1 MDAGLIRSVHPTN
14 RVTRDFEIAT
24 IMHPI
29 AIRLSDP
36 SDSLRIAEIQIATWR
51 SAYSGIVPDRF
62 LSSMSVAAH
71 EQSWRRHIGHP
82 HSPLFVATR
91 AAECI
96 GFCHVT
102 PARDPDLEG
111 GAEVVAIYVAP
122 QCQRQGAGRLL
133 MSSALGFAASSRYES
148 LSLWVLTLNRA
159 GRSFY
164 ERAGFTTDGH
174 QKQISISGTVL
185 DEVRYHRRTRAST

>member
-1 MDAGLIRSVHPTN
+1 M
-14 RVTRDFEIAT
+14 AT
-24 IMHPI
+24 IIHPI
-29 AIRLSDP
+29 AIRLSEP

-51 SAYSGIVPDRF
+51 SAYSGIVPVQF

-71 EQSWRRHIGHP
+71 ERSWRGYVGHP

-91 AAECI
+91 GAECI

-111 GAEVVAIYVAP
+111 AAEVVAIYVAP
-122 QCQRQGAGRLL
+122 QCQRQGAGGLL
-133 MSSALGFAASSRYES
+133 MSSALEFAASSRYES
-148 LSLWVLTLNRA
+148 LALWVLALNRA

-164 ERAGFTTDGH
+164 EQAGFTTDGR
-174 QKQISISGTVL
+174 QKQISLSGTVL
-185 DEVRYHRRTRAST
+185 DEVRYHRHTRSIT

>member
-1 MDAGLIRSVHPTN
+1 MPT
-14 RVTRDFEIAT
+14 T
-24 IMHPI
+24 MHPI
-29 AIRLSDP
+29 AIRLSEP

-51 SAYSGIVPDRF
+51 SAYSGIVPEQF

-71 EQSWRRHIGHP
+71 ERSWRGHIGHP

-122 QCQRQGAGRLL
+122 QCQRQGAGGLL
-133 MSSALGFAASSRYES
+133 MSSALGFAASSCYES
-148 LSLWVLTLNRA
+148 LSLWVLALNRA

-164 ERAGFTTDGH
+164 ERAGFITDGH
-174 QKQISISGTVL
+174 QKQISISGAVL
-185 DEVRYHRRTRAST
+185 DEVRYHRRTRSSA

>member
-1 MDAGLIRSVHPTN
+1 
-14 RVTRDFEIAT
+14 
-24 IMHPI
+24 MHPI
-29 AIRLSDP
+29 DIRLSET

-51 SAYSGIVPDRF
+51 SAYSGIVPEQF

-71 EQSWRRHIGHP
+71 ERSWRGHIGHP

-102 PARDPDLEG
+102 PARDPDLDG
-111 GAEVVAIYVAP
+111 CAEVVAIYVAP
-122 QCQRQGAGRLL
+122 QWQRQGAGGLL
-133 MSSALGFAASSRYES
+133 VSSALEFAASSRYES
-148 LSLWVLTLNRA
+148 LTLWVLALNSA

-164 ERAGFTTDGH
+164 EQAGFTTDGH
-174 QKQISISGTVL
+174 QKQFSISGTVL
-185 DEVRYHRRTRAST
+185 DEVRYRRSIS